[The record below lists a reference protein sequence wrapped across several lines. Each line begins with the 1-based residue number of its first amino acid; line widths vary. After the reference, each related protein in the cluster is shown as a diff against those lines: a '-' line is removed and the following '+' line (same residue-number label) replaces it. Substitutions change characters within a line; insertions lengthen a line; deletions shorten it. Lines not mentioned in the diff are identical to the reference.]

1 MIIDQ
6 NIRISSA
13 DAVKC
18 RHCGETLGNRKDPL
32 ARALTLELP
41 STAAGPG
48 IHVDPSRFTDRKIL
62 LRQVFCPG
70 CRTLFSTEIVPA
82 GEGTYRGWSL
92 LEAP

>member
-1 MIIDQ
+1 MIIDL

-13 DAVKC
+13 DAAEC
-18 RHCGETLGNRKDPL
+18 RHCGETLGTRTDPL
-32 ARALTLELP
+32 ARALTSERP

-48 IHVDPSRFTDRKIL
+48 IHVDPGRFTDTEIV

-82 GEGTYRGWSL
+82 GEGSYRGWSL
-92 LEAP
+92 VEAP